1 MTESGPGHLEVLS
14 EEECQKLLAGRTVG
28 RIAFTVDGQPEIFPV
43 NYVADGSTIVFRTGD
58 ETRLLESAQRR
69 VAFEVDDWDTTAGMA
84 WSVMV
89 RGVVQEITGGL
100 DKYSVALRS
109 RPVVPL
115 PPGRRERWLA
125 VYPSEVSGR
134 RFHIA

>member
-1 MTESGPGHLEVLS
+1 MVEHGPGYLEVLS
-14 EEECQKLLAGRTVG
+14 EEECQKLLAARTVG

-43 NYVADGSTIVFRTGD
+43 SYVADGSAIVFRTGD
-58 ETRLLESAQRR
+58 ETMLLESVQRR
-69 VAFEVDDWDTTAGMA
+69 VAFEIDDWDTSTGTA

-89 RGVVQEITGGL
+89 RGVAQEITGAL
-100 DKYSVALRS
+100 DKHAVALRS

-115 PPGRRERWLA
+115 APGKRERWLA

-134 RFHIA
+134 RFHFA